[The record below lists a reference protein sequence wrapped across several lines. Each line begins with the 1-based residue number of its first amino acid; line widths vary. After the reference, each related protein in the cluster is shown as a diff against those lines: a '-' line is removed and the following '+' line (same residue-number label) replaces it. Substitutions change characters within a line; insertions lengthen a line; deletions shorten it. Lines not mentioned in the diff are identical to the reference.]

1 LPFTLNNDLEV
12 LKHKTYHFW
21 PGWFVCR

>member
-12 LKHKTYHFW
+12 LKHKNYHFW